1 MRKIEYVVSFRV
13 SNVEEPSNQ
22 TLTGI
27 EMKTNPYGQLL
38 SIVTILFLF
47 LFHILQL
54 KQGLLYQEILHWQL
68 MNSIVEV
75 DSILVTTVS

>member
-1 MRKIEYVVSFRV
+1 MYFRV
-13 SNVEEPSNQ
+13 SNVEEQFNQ

-27 EMKTNPYGQLL
+27 EMKNNPYGQLL
-38 SIVTILFLF
+38 SIVTVLFLF
-47 LFHILQL
+47 LFHLLQL
-54 KQGLLYQEILHWQL
+54 KQGLLYQDILHWQL